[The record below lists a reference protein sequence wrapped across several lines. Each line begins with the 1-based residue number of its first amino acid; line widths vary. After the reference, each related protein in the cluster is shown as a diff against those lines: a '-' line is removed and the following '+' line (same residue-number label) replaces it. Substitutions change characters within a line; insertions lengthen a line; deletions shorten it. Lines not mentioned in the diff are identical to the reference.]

1 MVELFLS
8 MVDFSSQVVDDRVCC
23 MRLSMQGLCE
33 AFFFAQ
39 LSQSEPP
46 PRKWRELFNV
56 IYHPKM
62 RASFPNISSHPT
74 DQQLCPRELQCY
86 MLGLGKQ
93 SSNDR
98 VDPIIRRFF
107 HRPGGTL
114 SFGGCSAR
122 KWGGAIHL
130 EGDLQHSGRLK
141 KHVCVCLQTTLVR
154 VMSFPGSGQMVWS
167 CLIIFFDCDCY
178 QQYEIKWSRQAE
190 PFSILFEVRP
200 NMFST
205 LSCHRWLCQ
214 RSRLHSFGRR
224 WSIPEGRQKT
234 TAVRCC
240 QLRQKR
246 LEGPTLEGPTKRVA
260 RCNRMNR
267 M

>member
-1 MVELFLS
+1 MVPCNSTTAQLKMVELFLS
-8 MVDFSSQVVDDRVCC
+8 MVDFSSQVRAVDDRVCC
-23 MRLSMQGLCE
+23 MRQSMQGLCE

-39 LSQSEPP
+39 LSHSEHP

-86 MLGLGKQ
+86 MLLGKQ
-93 SSNDR
+93 FIDR

-141 KHVCVCLQTTLVR
+141 STCAR
-154 VMSFPGSGQMVWS
+154 VMSFPGSGQMV
-167 CLIIFFDCDCY
+167 
-178 QQYEIKWSRQAE
+178 
-190 PFSILFEVRP
+190 
-200 NMFST
+200 
-205 LSCHRWLCQ
+205 
-214 RSRLHSFGRR
+214 
-224 WSIPEGRQKT
+224 
-234 TAVRCC
+234 
-240 QLRQKR
+240 
-246 LEGPTLEGPTKRVA
+246 
-260 RCNRMNR
+260 
-267 M
+267 